1 MLDMITISVPEEDL
15 LDDQKVK
22 ELEDLLLSIHEQ
34 SLSTEDVDE

>member
-22 ELEDLLLSIHEQ
+22 ELEDLLLSIHDQ
-34 SLSTEDVDE
+34 SLATEDVDE